1 MIETFT
7 NFVNMKSYT
16 YFKTLFSL
24 LVVVLLAAFMVDT
37 VNAAPTPTARPN
49 SRVVVE
55 FRGIPPEDKANVDG
69 GYTVSNS
76 DGTIALP
83 YLSGRIAAA
92 GKTADQLQRIIEA
105 EYKKQEI
112 YANPIVY
119 VQVGS
124 EQEILAASQRYVQVS
139 GYVARKANIPYRP
152 DMTLFEAILECG
164 DITDFGS
171 RKIQVTRGNQT
182 REYDYFSAR
191 HRNIK
196 LCPNDSIV
204 VQKRG
209 PFETRPSGLEP

>member
-1 MIETFT
+1 
-7 NFVNMKSYT
+7 MKSNS
-16 YFKTLFSL
+16 KSL
-24 LVVVLLAAFMVDT
+24 LSFLFAILAAVLMVFTAD
-37 VNAAPTPTARPN
+37 AAPTPTAKQN
-49 SRVVVE
+49 SRVIVT
-55 FRGIPPEDKANVDG
+55 FLNIPAADKANVDG
-69 GYTVSNS
+69 GYTVSN
-76 DGTIALP
+76 DGSFAMQ
-83 YLSGRIAAA
+83 YLSGRIYAA
-92 GKTADQLQRIIEA
+92 GKTADQLRRIIEE

-112 YANPIVY
+112 YMNPSVH

-124 EQEILAASQRYVQVS
+124 DQEIQAASQRYVQVS

-171 RKIQVTRGNQT
+171 RKIQITRGNQT
-182 REYDYFSAR
+182 REYDYFSAK

-209 PFETRPSGLEP
+209 AFETRPSGILP

>member
-1 MIETFT
+1 
-7 NFVNMKSYT
+7 MKSNS
-16 YFKTLFSL
+16 KSL
-24 LVVVLLAAFMVDT
+24 LSFLFAILAAVLMVFTAD
-37 VNAAPTPTARPN
+37 AAPTPTAKQN
-49 SRVVVE
+49 SRVIIE
-55 FRGIPPEDKANVDG
+55 FLNIPAEDKANVDRS
-69 GYTVSNS
+69 YTVSN

-83 YLSGRIAAA
+83 YLSGRIYAA
-92 GKTADQLQRIIEA
+92 GKTADQLRRIIEE

-112 YANPIVY
+112 YMNPSVH

-124 EQEILAASQRYVQVS
+124 DQEIQAASQRYVQVS

-171 RKIQVTRGNQT
+171 RKIQITRGNQT
-182 REYDYFSAR
+182 REYDYFSAK

-209 PFETRPSGLEP
+209 AFETRPSGILP

>member
-1 MIETFT
+1 
-7 NFVNMKSYT
+7 MKSNS
-16 YFKTLFSL
+16 KSL
-24 LVVVLLAAFMVDT
+24 LSFLFAILAAVLMVFTAD
-37 VNAAPTPTARPN
+37 AAPTPTAKQN
-49 SRVVVE
+49 SRVIVA
-55 FRGIPPEDKANVDG
+55 FLNIPAADKANVDG
-69 GYTVSNS
+69 GYTVSN

-83 YLSGRIAAA
+83 YLSGRIYAA
-92 GKTADQLQRIIEA
+92 GKTADQLRRIIEE

-112 YANPIVY
+112 YMNPSVH

-124 EQEILAASQRYVQVS
+124 DQEIQAASQRYVQVS

-171 RKIQVTRGNQT
+171 RKIQITRGNQT
-182 REYDYFSAR
+182 REYDYFSAK

-209 PFETRPSGLEP
+209 AFETRPSGILP